1 MEKKLEGIAENLS
14 QLTILEVKE
23 LVDYL
28 KEQWGVS
35 DIVAAA
41 PAAAGAAG
49 GDAAAAEEQTSFDV
63 HLESAPENKLKAIQ
77 EVRKFNKELSLTEA
91 KALIEKAPVTLLS
104 GLNKADAEAAKKSFD
119 EAGVK
124 VVLK

>member
-23 LVDYL
+23 LVDHL

-35 DIVAAA
+35 DAIAVAPVAAA
-41 PAAAGAAG
+41 AGDAGAP
-49 GDAAAAEEQTSFDV
+49 AEEKTSFDV
-63 HLESAPENKLKAIQ
+63 HLEAAPANKLKAIQ
-77 EVRKFNKELSLTEA
+77 EVRKFNKDLSLTDA
-91 KALIEKAPVTLLS
+91 KALVEKAPVTLLS
-104 GLNKADAEAAKKSFD
+104 GLSKADAEAAQKSFD

-124 VVLK
+124 VVVK

>member
-23 LVDYL
+23 LIDHL
-28 KEQWGVS
+28 KELWGVS

-41 PAAAGAAG
+41 PAAAGAAAS
-49 GDAAAAEEQTSFDV
+49 DAPAAEEKTSFDV
-63 HLESAPENKLKAIQ
+63 YLEGAPDNKLKAIQ
-77 EVRKFNKELSLTEA
+77 ELRKFNKDLSLTDA

-104 GLNKADAEAAKKSFD
+104 GLNKDDAEAAKKSFD
-119 EAGVK
+119 DAGVK